1 MVMTDNSAGS
11 GADSAEDMGL
21 ESILDDIL
29 DDGQSAAPDGVGKLG
44 EMVSEDEIAD
54 LLGEKPGES
63 AAVEGEIAEESEPD
77 SEDMTQEEMAG
88 LMGDVY
94 SPGRR
99 LERIGDCVLTVADDG
114 MTASFRGRLPEGT
127 TLKQALQILERNEI
141 RFGIIQS
148 KIYDALPQK
157 KGRRRAGR
165 EKKSMDEGTGEV
177 VVAEGQEPA
186 PPREAYTEYHFREVE
201 EGEAGR
207 VAKILEGFNLGEVQ
221 KCDVPLSLVGPG
233 QLLAEVI
240 RDSGEVGQDVFGT
253 EIPVEMPAAVQLRA
267 GENAVLEEEGRR
279 CVARSC
285 GYAGIIDGAITVIP
299 PLWVSRDLLRVSFVL
314 LPQEGE
320 FPAPSTKQ
328 IEKMLE
334 RTGVEHGILKEEI
347 GALCAKM
354 EKGESVD
361 RLSLIVRGT
370 DAVPGRNAEWKF
382 VCDPDYTRYF
392 GEILRIFTR
401 SRNVK
406 YLEEY
411 SKGLAAKVV
420 SAGERLAVKQP
431 PAPGEMGMDVFGEE
445 FTADEPEEAVLEG
458 SEHIR
463 FDEEGKA
470 CFAEIF
476 GYIGIGK
483 QGDRVQI
490 FSPVWVAPDRMAAYF
505 VNLPQLGEKRAPT
518 PEEVDRLLELAEV
531 EWGIDQQAIGLLC
544 EKMKQGLP
552 TGITIP
558 IARGESQRE
567 GEDGWFEFAVERDP
581 QPGFFAE
588 DGSIDFKQL
597 NLTPLLAEGALIGR
611 KMPATEGRPG
621 RNVAGVELP
630 AKNGEEVVVD
640 LGKNVR
646 LVRKEGEPD
655 AYHSEVEGELVVIE
669 RMEQLTPMVHIE
681 MHQVMT
687 VQGDVDYHTG
697 NIDFPGSVHIEGSIQ
712 SGFEVK
718 GEGNVVVGNSIEEG
732 AVVVA
737 GGNVAVK
744 HGILGEKTKVTAGG
758 SVFAKF
764 INEATVR
771 AKVDMNISEYA
782 FNGSLRVGEELK
794 IWGTTGNRPSGVIAG
809 GTAIVGE
816 KVTAFEVGTDGSAP
830 TQLVVGVDAAMLREA
845 AKLQEL
851 IDKYNGV
858 IGKRLRALQ
867 VERMPA
873 EQIRNILLNLVLKAK
888 GERRK
893 MLARSVKNLLEL
905 QSRLGTAV
913 EEKKRLDERM
923 EGMAMRGAV
932 EVAGTVAVNTLI
944 KIGGHALK
952 IDGGMT
958 EVIGTRF
965 ALGKDKKGKI
975 RLLMSAS

>member
-1 MVMTDNSAGS
+1 MTDNSAG
-11 GADSAEDMGL
+11 GGSAEDMGL

-29 DDGQSAAPDGVGKLG
+29 DDGQSTAPEG
-44 EMVSEDEIAD
+44 EVVSEDEIAG
-54 LLGEKPGES
+54 LLGEKVREP
-63 AAVEGEIAEESEPD
+63 AAAEGEGEAEPEPD
-77 SEDMTQEEMAG
+77 SEDMTQEEMTG

-94 SPGRR
+94 SGGRR
-99 LERIGDCVLTVADDG
+99 LERIGDCVLTVSDDG
-114 MTASFRGRLPEGT
+114 MKASFRGRLPEKT
-127 TLKQALQILERNEI
+127 TLKEALQILERNEI
-141 RFGIIQS
+141 RFGVIQS
-148 KIYDALPQK
+148 RIYDALPQK
-157 KGRRRAGR
+157 KGKRRSGR

-177 VVAEGQEPA
+177 VVAEGQEPT
-186 PPREAYTEYHFREVE
+186 PPREAYTEYHFKEVGE
-201 EGEAGR
+201 EVVGT
-207 VAKILEGFNLGEVQ
+207 VVKILEGFNLGEVQ

-240 RDSGEVGQDVFGT
+240 RDSGEVGWDVFGS
-253 EIPVEMPAAVQLRA
+253 EIAVEVPTDVQLRA
-267 GENAVLEEEGRR
+267 GENVALEEEGRC
-279 CVARSC
+279 CVARAC
-285 GYAGIIDGAITVIP
+285 GYAGVIDGAVAVIP

-320 FPAPSTKQ
+320 FPVPSAKQ
-328 IEKMLE
+328 IKKMVE
-334 RTGVEHGILKEEI
+334 GAGVEHGVLEEEI

-354 EKGESVD
+354 KKGEKVE
-361 RLSLIVRGT
+361 RMTQIARGT
-370 DAVPGRNAEWKF
+370 EAIPGKNAEWKF

-401 SRNVK
+401 SRNVE

-411 SKGLAAKVV
+411 SKGLAAKMV
-420 SAGERLAVKQP
+420 SADERLAVKQP

-445 FTADEPEEAVLEG
+445 FTPDEPEDVVLEG

-463 FDEEGKA
+463 FDEEGEA

-490 FSPVWVAPDRMAAYF
+490 FSPVWVAPDRMGAYF
-505 VNLPQLGEKRAPT
+505 VNLPQLGEKRAPK

-552 TGITIP
+552 TGITVP
-558 IARGESQRE
+558 IARGEEQRD
-567 GEDGWFEFAVERDP
+567 GEDGWFDFAVERDP

-611 KMPATEGRPG
+611 KMSATEGRAGIEVSG
-621 RNVAGVELP
+621 RELP
-630 AKNGEEVVVD
+630 AKDGEEVVID

-655 AYHSEVEGELVVIE
+655 AYHSEVEGELVAIE
-669 RMEQLTPMVHIE
+669 RMAELTPMVHIE
-681 MHQVMT
+681 MHRVMT

-697 NIDFPGSVHIEGSIQ
+697 NIDFPGSVHVEGSIQ

-758 SVFAKF
+758 SVFVKF

-830 TQLVVGVDAAMLREA
+830 TQLVVGVDASMLREA
-845 AKLQEL
+845 AQLQEL
-851 IDKYNGV
+851 IDQYNGV
-858 IGKRLRALQ
+858 IGKSLRALQ

-905 QSRLGTAV
+905 QSRLGTAM
-913 EEKKRLDERM
+913 EKKKKLDERM
-923 EGMAMRGAV
+923 EEMAMRGAV
-932 EVAGTVAVNTLI
+932 EVEGTVAVNTLI
-944 KIGGHALK
+944 KIGRHALK
-952 IDGGMT
+952 IEGGAT
-958 EVIGTRF
+958 EVIETRF
-965 ALGKDKKGKI
+965 ALGKDKRGKI